1 MRGRAGAAAAA
12 LLAAA
17 ACAPASAAAHGLG
30 GRADLPVPAWLFSWA
45 AGAVLVVSFLGIAAL
60 WRTPRLEVARE
71 RALAGAPRALEVLAG
86 AVGVALFAL
95 VVVSGLAGSADPLD
109 NLAPTAIF
117 VAFWVG
123 VPLASALVGDV
134 FRPLN
139 PWRALA
145 RLGAWLAGRA
155 RGRPL
160 RAPSAYPE
168 RLGRWP
174 AAAGVLAFG
183 WAELAYPGR
192 DVPARLAGMAMAYA
206 AVQLAGMALFGI
218 ERWTSRA
225 DAFAVAFGMLGRI
238 GPLAVRDGRLVLR
251 RPLAGLARLDPVPG
265 TAGVACAL
273 IGVTTFDGASNGEL
287 WAKARPGLADAVGGT
302 AADTLGLLVA
312 AAAVGGLYLLGVAGV
327 RGAVRR
333 PPAGLADR
341 FAHSLVPI
349 GLAYAL
355 AHYFSLLVFQGQALG
370 GLLADPLGRGQGP
383 PAIDYGA
390 IGAETI
396 WYVQVAALVA
406 GHVAGLVL
414 AHDRALALFPR
425 GREAVRSQYWML
437 AVMVGYT
444 GLGLWL
450 LSAVTT

>member
-1 MRGRAGAAAAA
+1 
-12 LLAAA
+12 
-17 ACAPASAAAHGLG
+17 
-30 GRADLPVPAWLFSWA
+30 
-45 AGAVLVVSFLGIAAL
+45 VLVISFLGMAAL
-60 WRTPRLEVARE
+60 WRSPRLEVVRE
-71 RALAGAPRALEVLAG
+71 RAPAGVPRALEVLAG
-86 AVGVALFAL
+86 AIGVALFAL
-95 VVVSGLAGSADPLD
+95 VVVSGLAGTADSLD
-109 NLAPTAIF
+109 NLAPTAVY

-123 VPLASALVGDV
+123 VPLASALLGDV

-139 PWRALA
+139 PWRAIA
-145 RLGAWLAGRA
+145 RAGAWLVA
-155 RGRPL
+155 RRRPL
-160 RAPSAYPE
+160 RAPFTYPE

-174 AAAGVLAFG
+174 AAAGVVVFG
-183 WAELAYPGR
+183 WVELAYPGG
-192 DVPARLAGMAMAYA
+192 DVPSRLAGMALAYA

-218 ERWTSRA
+218 ERWTDRA

-238 GPLAVRDGRLVLR
+238 GPLAVRDGRLALR
-251 RPLAGLARLDPVPG
+251 RPFAGLAGLDPVPG
-265 TAGVACAL
+265 TAAVACAL
-273 IGVTTFDGASNGEL
+273 IAVTTFDGASNGEL
-287 WAKARPGLADAVGGT
+287 WGEVRPDLAGAIGDT
-302 AADTLGLLVA
+302 ATDTLGLLLA
-312 AAAVGGLYLLGVAGV
+312 AAAVGGLYALGVAGM

-355 AHYFSLLVFQGQALG
+355 AHYFSLVVFQGQAIG
-370 GLLADPLGRGQGP
+370 HLLADPLGRGP
-383 PAIDYGA
+383 DAPDVDFAA

-406 GHVAGLVL
+406 GHIAGLVL

>member
-1 MRGRAGAAAAA
+1 MIRRAG
-12 LLAAA
+12 LAAA
-17 ACAPASAAAHGLG
+17 GLLVVAAWAPAHAAAHGLG

-45 AGAVLVVSFLGIAAL
+45 AGAVLVVSFLAMAVL
-60 WRTPRLEVARE
+60 WRTPRFEGAGG
-71 RALAGAPRALEVLAG
+71 RALGRVPLALEVLAG
-86 AVGVALFAL
+86 AAGVALLAL
-95 VVVSGLAGSADPLD
+95 VVAAGLAGTADPLD
-109 NLAPTAIF
+109 NLAPTAIY

-123 VPLASALVGDV
+123 IPLASALAGDV

-145 RLGAWLAGRA
+145 RAGAWLAGRT

-160 RAPSAYPE
+160 RAPLSYPE

-183 WAELAYPGR
+183 WVELAYPGG
-192 DVPARLAGMAMAYA
+192 DVPSRLAGMALAYA

-218 ERWTSRA
+218 ERWTERA
-225 DAFAVAFGMLGRI
+225 DAFAVAFGMIGRI
-238 GPLAVRDGRLVLR
+238 GPLAARGGRLVLR
-251 RPLAGLARLDPVPG
+251 RPFAGLAGLDPAPG
-265 TAGVACAL
+265 TAAVACAL

-287 WAKARPGLADAVGGT
+287 WAEVRPDLAGALGGT

-312 AAAVGGLYLLGVAGV
+312 GALVGGLYALGVAGM

-333 PPAGLADR
+333 PPAGLAER
-341 FAHSLVPI
+341 FAAALVPI
-349 GLAYAL
+349 GLAYAI
-355 AHYFSLLVFQGQALG
+355 AHYFSLVVFQGQALPH
-370 GLLADPLGRGQGP
+370 LLADPLGRGPEGP
-383 PAIDYGA
+383 DIDYGA
-390 IGAETI
+390 IGAEAI

-425 GREAVRSQYWML
+425 AGEAVRSQYWML

-450 LSAVTT
+450 LSAVST